1 MCLSQLSAA
10 MKDNMKVV
18 VWNNS
23 PQDFA
28 SGQKA
33 ELFAL
38 LDGIE
43 LGYKHNDGKNL
54 PLSAIYNSTIKEYLD
69 TDFLVIMDDDSV
81 FDESMFEKALDAIEK
96 NPEIDL
102 FLPIVYNGNDIVSP
116 AYMNMFKGHYFKE
129 VNPGVMTTKHVTAI
143 NSGMIISSKYLK
155 NSFEGYDE
163 RIKFYFTDNDF
174 MSRYDSSHDKLFV
187 LDYKMKHTLDFYKKG
202 ESFEKKKRRFRDL
215 RRSFLIL
222 MKRQGWLAYTLTQ
235 LYLFVYSVKFSIIQ
249 RDIRYIFVY

>member
-1 MCLSQLSAA
+1 MKSFLVTVVLYNKRPQEASTIMCLSQLSAA

-69 TDFLVIMDDDSV
+69 TDFLVIMDDDSI

-102 FLPIVYNGNDIVSP
+102 FLPIVYN
-116 AYMNMFKGHYFKE
+116 
-129 VNPGVMTTKHVTAI
+129 
-143 NSGMIISSKYLK
+143 
-155 NSFEGYDE
+155 
-163 RIKFYFTDNDF
+163 
-174 MSRYDSSHDKLFV
+174 
-187 LDYKMKHTLDFYKKG
+187 
-202 ESFEKKKRRFRDL
+202 
-215 RRSFLIL
+215 
-222 MKRQGWLAYTLTQ
+222 
-235 LYLFVYSVKFSIIQ
+235 
-249 RDIRYIFVY
+249 